1 MRLLWLIAA
10 YALLGVRS
18 PAAGAAA
25 ASAAG
30 PTVRDIVEFTR
41 IVQPEGKDPAEIRRQ
56 ISPDGTRAF
65 IVVRRANVATDT
77 NRYEILLLS
86 LQRDALGSGNPSPP
100 ETVFSFDADKD
111 PYDGDQAVQRVRW
124 LDENTLV
131 FTGRIGAVVNQA
143 YRFDLRSRVLTPLT
157 REDAPVVSFDVS
169 KDGRRMVYAVQ
180 VPNPPMAEG
189 ARSIVIGN
197 QSFWAVKWGQL
208 RLQSQLRK
216 YRFYVSDIGTSAKPR
231 PLGVPFFEANFAKPQ
246 VSIAPDGRW
255 ALLPRYEPERTL
267 AWSHDYPLLAEVVTR
282 YAPALQADPLR
293 YYSGA
298 LVKTARRMTAWRLD
312 DGREQTIVDAPDDA
326 LPGWFQGRADRL
338 WQGRGESVIL
348 AGTHL
353 PIARGRDASAASH
366 VVEYWPDSGRWEVV
380 ARMVGRVQA
389 AEAMPDGFVVVDDG
403 RRRRFQRRD
412 TGGWREV
419 ADAGRDGDAAGT
431 AWSLRLHQSLNEPP
445 DVVADGPAGQ
455 TVRLTRLNPQFTVA
469 TWGVMKPYAWRDA
482 KGREWSGGLLGPKE
496 TTPRGRR
503 PLVIQTYFFDTEAF
517 YLDGPNFNFGFTSA
531 YPGRAF
537 VGEDILVLAM
547 GLRPTD
553 GMDPRTDS
561 QTKLTQFYEGVRGAV
576 DALVKDGLVDPDRVG
591 IIGFSTTGEST
602 LNLVTFSDLAIRAAT
617 LADGDT
623 NTLFQLSVA
632 YGVEAWRQME
642 EMNRGLPFGPT
653 RDEWLRN
660 DPSLNTDCVRAAL
673 RIESYGVPVYGN
685 YDIYALLRRQY
696 KPAEM
701 VLIPGG
707 AHSLAMPSERMISLQ
722 GNVDWYR
729 FWLKGV
735 ERTVP
740 TLAAETTDSL
750 KTQYNA
756 WRQMEMMKAQVDATP
771 RCTREP
777 SRG

>member
-1 MRLLWLIAA
+1 MRLLWLVAA
-10 YALLGVRS
+10 YALLAARLPAAAA
-18 PAAGAAA
+18 PAAGP
-25 ASAAG
+25 S
-30 PTVRDIVEFTR
+30 VRDVVEFTR
-41 IVQPEGKDPAEIRRQ
+41 IVQPEGKDPSEMHRQ

-65 IVVRRANVATDT
+65 IVVRRASVATDT

-86 LQRDALGSGNPSPP
+86 LQQDALTNNSPHPP

-111 PYDGDQAVQRVRW
+111 PYDGDQAIQRVRW

-131 FTGRIGAVVNQA
+131 FTGRIGAAVNQA

-197 QSFWAVKWGQL
+197 QSFWTVKWGQQ

-216 YRFYVSDIGTSAKPR
+216 YRYYVSDIGTSARPR
-231 PLGVPFFEANFAKPQ
+231 PLGEPFFESNFAKPQ

-255 ALLPRYEPERTL
+255 AVLPRYEPERTL
-267 AWSHDYPLLAEVVTR
+267 AWSRDYLLLAEVVTR
-282 YAPALQADPLR
+282 YAPALQVDPLR

-312 DGREQTIVDAPDDA
+312 DDREQTIVDAPDDA
-326 LPGWFQGRADRL
+326 LPGWFQGRTDRL
-338 WQGRGESVIL
+338 WQGHGESVIL

-353 PIARGRDASAASH
+353 PLEKVGNASPASH
-366 VVEYWPDSGRWEVV
+366 VIEYWPDSGRWQVV
-380 ARMVGRVQA
+380 ARMGGRVMA
-389 AEAMPDGFVVVDDG
+389 AESTSDGFIVVDGDQ
-403 RRRRFQRRD
+403 RRRFHRRQA
-412 TGGWREV
+412 GGWRET
-419 ADAGRDGDAAGT
+419 ADASKPGT
-431 AWSLRLHQSLNEPP
+431 ADDRAWSLRLQQSLNEPP
-445 DVVADGPAGQ
+445 DVVADGPTGQ
-455 TVRLTRLNPQFTVA
+455 TVRLTQLNPQFTTE
-469 TWGVMKPYAWRDA
+469 TWGVMKPYMWRDA
-482 KGREWSGGLLGPKE
+482 KGREWSGGVIGPEEK
-496 TTPRGRR
+496 TPAGRR
-503 PLVIQTYFFDTEAF
+503 PLVIQTYYFDPDAF

-537 VGEDILVLAM
+537 VREGILVLAM
-547 GLRPTD
+547 GVRPTS
-553 GMDPRTDS
+553 GTVPGTDS
-561 QTKLTQFYEGVRGAV
+561 QTKLIQFYEGVRGAV
-576 DALVKDGLVDPDRVG
+576 DALVKEGMVDPERVG
-591 IIGFSTTGEST
+591 IIGFSTTGETT

-642 EMNRGLPFGPT
+642 EMNRGLPFGPS

-729 FWLKGV
+729 FWLKGE

-740 TLAAETTDSL
+740 MTAAETPESL
-750 KTQYNA
+750 SVQYDA
-756 WRQMEMMKAQVDATP
+756 WRQMERMKAQVDATP

>member
-10 YALLGVRS
+10 YALLGVQ
-18 PAAGAAA
+18 PPAAA

-30 PTVRDIVEFTR
+30 PAVRDIVEFTR

-56 ISPDGTRAF
+56 ISPDGTHAF
-65 IVVRRANVATDT
+65 VVVRRANLATDT

-86 LQRDALGSGNPSPP
+86 LDALRANNPHPP

-124 LDENTLV
+124 LDGNTLV
-131 FTGRIGAVVNQA
+131 FTGRIGAAVNQA
-143 YRFDLRSRVLTPLT
+143 YRFDIRSRLLTPLT

-180 VPNPPMAEG
+180 VPNPPMTEG

-197 QSFWAVKWGQL
+197 QSFWTVKWGQQ

-231 PLGVPFFEANFAKPQ
+231 PLGEPFFEANFAKPQ

-326 LPGWFQGRADRL
+326 LPGWFQGRTDRL

-353 PIARGRDASAASH
+353 PMVKGGNASAASH
-366 VVEYWPDSGRWEVV
+366 VVEYWPESGRWQVV
-380 ARMVGRVQA
+380 ARMVGRVKG
-389 AEAMPDGFVVVDDG
+389 AESTTDGFVVLDG
-403 RRRRFQRRD
+403 DRRRRFQRRD
-412 TGGWREV
+412 AGNWREM
-419 ADAGRDGDAAGT
+419 ADAGKHVDGAGT
-431 AWSLRLHQSLNEPP
+431 AWSLRLQQSLDEPP

-455 TVRLTRLNPQFTVA
+455 TVRLTRLNPQFSTA
-469 TWGVMKPYAWRDA
+469 AWGVMKPYAWRDA
-482 KGREWSGGLLGPKE
+482 KGREWGGGVLGPDE
-496 TTPRGRR
+496 TTPPGRR
-503 PLVIQTYFFDTEAF
+503 PLVIQTYFFDPEAF

-537 VGEDILVLAM
+537 VREGILVLAM
-547 GLRPTD
+547 GLQPTS
-553 GMDPRTDS
+553 GTDPGTDS

-576 DALVKDGLVDPDRVG
+576 NALVKDGLVDPDRVG
-591 IIGFSTTGEST
+591 IIGFSTTGETT

-642 EMNRGLPFGPT
+642 DMNRGLPFGPT

-660 DPSLNTDCVRAAL
+660 DPSLNTDCLRAAL

-685 YDIYALLRRQY
+685 FDIYALLRRQY

-707 AHSLAMPSERMISLQ
+707 AHSLAMPSERMVSLQ

-729 FWLKGV
+729 FWLKGE

-740 TLAAETTDSL
+740 TLAAETTESL
-750 KTQYNA
+750 KAQYDA
-756 WRQMEMMKAQVDATP
+756 WRQMEKMKAQVDATP